1 VRAGPAAR
9 HEATAAQ
16 HCGIEGRGE
25 VRDGRGREE
34 GRGGGGGP
42 WPGATPSAGG
52 GGMSARRPEVGEETR
67 LARVAY
73 WFDTSDG

>member
-9 HEATAAQ
+9 REATAAQ

-34 GRGGGGGP
+34 GRGGGGG
-42 WPGATPSAGG
+42 
-52 GGMSARRPEVGEETR
+52 MSARRPEVGEETR

>member
-1 VRAGPAAR
+1 M
-9 HEATAAQ
+9 
-16 HCGIEGRGE
+16 
-25 VRDGRGREE
+25 RDGRGREG
-34 GRGGGGGP
+34 GRGAASGP
-42 WPGATPSAGG
+42 LPGAAPGASG